1 MQWAALDLFN
11 KKQDPGAAWVE
22 DQDWHHTGQL
32 LRHASSAPNGRAT
45 TCKRLS
51 HCLIVVPRVRLS
63 LDAGMSSPR
72 ILPISEL
79 CTESLDWPPTQ
90 SPNCDSPSA
99 STAPLRSSDHKC
111 DNTDCLL
118 SLTGDGK
125 PSRSFPYGARDK
137 LSRMNQLASHP
148 VRHNSSRVPSK
159 STPLVCFEPQFGLS
173 KIRIAS
179 GCWAVSG
186 MWDAGSWQVSKRT
199 FVTSVC
205 AS

>member
-72 ILPISEL
+72 ILPISGRRP
-79 CTESLDWPPTQ
+79 SINRNRV

-111 DNTDCLL
+111 DNTDFSKVILYDIIHLVFPQKPRRWGTSFWLL
-118 SLTGDGK
+118 GSLACEMQDRGK
-125 PSRSFPYGARDK
+125 CMTKPWTIGLDPVQDST
-137 LSRMNQLASHP
+137 QLA
-148 VRHNSSRVPSK
+148 NFVPSS
-159 STPLVCFEPQFGLS
+159 STYLV
-173 KIRIAS
+173 
-179 GCWAVSG
+179 
-186 MWDAGSWQVSKRT
+186 T
-199 FVTSVC
+199 NY
-205 AS
+205 